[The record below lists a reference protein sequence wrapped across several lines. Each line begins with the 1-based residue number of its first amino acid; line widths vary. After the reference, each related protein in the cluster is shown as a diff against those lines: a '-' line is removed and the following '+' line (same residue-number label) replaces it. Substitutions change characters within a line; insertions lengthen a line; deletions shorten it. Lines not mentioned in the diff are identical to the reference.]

1 MSRQSKVLIGLLVAL
16 SWILARSIPV
26 WFLHSTIIW
35 QIIAIFVVCIYL
47 SIGIALNKQIHE
59 QYIVYD
65 ADIFKART
73 ANMIK
78 RTNKKTLSIYTTI
91 LLSISLLISLSLIIA
106 CFGVTKPRYTF
117 VNVAYVIL
125 IAPILEELVYR
136 EFIFNYLSNFNL
148 LFAFAFESLL
158 FTAVHLPNSLLGSLY
173 DLIGAVI
180 LTYVYY
186 RSHRNVYASWTVHI
200 TNNIFNLL
208 LPLIL
213 QI

>member
-16 SWILARSIPV
+16 SWILARGIPV
-26 WFLHSTIIW
+26 WFLHSTMIW
-35 QIIAIFVVCIYL
+35 QIIAVFIFCMYL
-47 SIGIALNKQIHE
+47 SIGLVLNQQIHAH
-59 QYIVYD
+59 YIVYD
-65 ADIFKART
+65 ADIFKARNINQKAKT
-73 ANMIK
+73 KLTIK
-78 RTNKKTLSIYTTI
+78 STI
-91 LLSISLLISLSLIIA
+91 LLSIGILLMLSLIIS
-106 CFGVTKPRYTF
+106 CFGIAKQKYTIKTL
-117 VNVAYVIL
+117 VYAVL
-125 IAPILEELVYR
+125 IAPMLEELVYR

-148 LFAFAFESLL
+148 LFAFVFESLL
-158 FTAVHLPNSLLGSLY
+158 FTTVHLPNSLLGSLY

-213 QI
+213 

>member
-1 MSRQSKVLIGLLVAL
+1 MSRQSQVLIGLLVAL

-47 SIGIALNKQIHE
+47 SIGIALNKQIHG

-65 ADIFKART
+65 ADIFKVRNINQKAKT
-73 ANMIK
+73 QLTIK
-78 RTNKKTLSIYTTI
+78 SAI
-91 LLSISLLISLSLIIA
+91 LLSIGILIMLSLIIS
-106 CFGVTKPRYTF
+106 CFGIVTQKYTIKTL
-117 VNVAYVIL
+117 VYVVL

>member
-65 ADIFKART
+65 ADIFKVRNINQKAKT
-73 ANMIK
+73 QLTIK
-78 RTNKKTLSIYTTI
+78 STI
-91 LLSISLLISLSLIIA
+91 LLSIGILIMLSLIIS
-106 CFGVTKPRYTF
+106 CFGIVKQKYTIKTL
-117 VNVAYVIL
+117 VYVVL

>member
-47 SIGIALNKQIHE
+47 SIGIALNKQTHE
-59 QYIVYD
+59 QYIIYD
-65 ADIFKART
+65 ADIFKVRNINQKAKT
-73 ANMIK
+73 QLTIK
-78 RTNKKTLSIYTTI
+78 STI
-91 LLSISLLISLSLIIA
+91 LLSIGILIMLSLIIS
-106 CFGVTKPRYTF
+106 CFGIAKQKYTIKTL
-117 VNVAYVIL
+117 VYVVL

-158 FTAVHLPNSLLGSLY
+158 FMAVHLPNSLLGSLY
-173 DLIGAVI
+173 DLLGAVI